1 MKKLTWLLVAI
12 LVLSIVFGS
21 VGIVSAG
28 NGHGKGNGNGKA
40 NGNGKLTLQQK
51 INAGIALK
59 DLRTRIEVG
68 EHLGILAK
76 KVADFLGMKVSDLI
90 KEERSGKSLVQIAQ
104 EKGKTEQ
111 DLINAIFAPYKSQ
124 LDKLL
129 SDGKITQDQYND
141 ISTKIQDLIKKIVER
156 VPQAKTTQ
164 NPSNP

>member
-1 MKKLTWLLVAI
+1 MKKFTWLLVAI
-12 LVLSIVFGS
+12 LVVSIVFGS

-28 NGHGKGNGNGKA
+28 NGNGKGNGNVKA
-40 NGNGKLTLQQK
+40 NGNGKPTLQQK
-51 INAGIALK
+51 INAEIALK
-59 DLRTRIEVG
+59 DLRAKIEAG

-90 KEERSGKSLVQIAQ
+90 KEEHSGKSLVQIAQ

-141 ISTKIQDLIKKIVER
+141 ISTNIQNLIKKIVER